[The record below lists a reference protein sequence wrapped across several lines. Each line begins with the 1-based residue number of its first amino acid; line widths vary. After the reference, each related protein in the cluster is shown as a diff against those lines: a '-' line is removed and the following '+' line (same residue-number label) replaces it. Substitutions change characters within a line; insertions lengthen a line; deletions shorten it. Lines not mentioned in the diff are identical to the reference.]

1 MVLAAKGWNL
11 ERHPFEHGQY
21 CGKFAA
27 ILPNFCHYYEDTF
40 ARRMKMSK
48 KGKHGTW
55 NKTKKTSGIP
65 FTLEK
70 LRETADVIKLIKF
83 SN

>member
-1 MVLAAKGWNL
+1 MSTFYLRIILIKS
-11 ERHPFEHGQY
+11 PFEHGGY

-27 ILPNFCHYYEDTF
+27 ILPNVCHYYEDTF

-55 NKTKKTSGIP
+55 NKTKKKNLASLSLWKNCGKQ
-65 FTLEK
+65 LM
-70 LRETADVIKLIKF
+70 
-83 SN
+83 

>member
-1 MVLAAKGWNL
+1 M
-11 ERHPFEHGQY
+11 Q
-21 CGKFAA
+21 CGRRM
-27 ILPNFCHYYEDTF
+27 LGEDTF

-48 KGKHGTW
+48 KGKHGAW

-83 SN
+83 SNIVYFSFIYADIAYNSSTYRLFALI